1 MLTLVVI
8 LRYIDS
14 PVVDSHEMKVGA
26 AVDDE
31 PPKKKGRQTRT
42 SLKAS
47 EQMTVI
53 QKASSTKGEKKTRP
67 NKRSSPK
74 TGTKRK

>member
-14 PVVDSHEMKVGA
+14 PVVDSHEMKVGVA
-26 AVDDE
+26 LDDE

-47 EQMTVI
+47 EQMAVI